1 MAGARMGRERC
12 FRSAAL
18 PIESRQAAQYPSDHT
33 PQGYAPASFCV
44 PQAVLRLPGPL
55 APHPGIARGRFPTL
69 RRPSCLGDAWRP
81 GCGDSTCA
89 AKKLTSLGGS
99 PIPH

>member
-18 PIESRQAAQYPSDHT
+18 PIESRQAAQYSADHT
-33 PQGYAPASFCV
+33 PHGYAPASFCV
-44 PQAVLRLPGPL
+44 LRAVLRLPGAS
-55 APHPGIARGRFPTL
+55 APRPGIARGRFPTL
-69 RRPSCLGDAWRP
+69 RCASCLGDAWRP
-81 GCGDSTCA
+81 GCGDSAFA